1 MGLEAGGYVN
11 DLDIANPVGAVD
23 KRHQGDDH
31 IRLIKTAL
39 KATFPNASK
48 PFRFPSILSKSANY
62 TVLSSD
68 ANATIFVDTTSA
80 QIDITLPTLAAGD
93 AGWEVRVVKS
103 TTDINAVRVV
113 GTINGESNMLVNNRY
128 EVLDLIWS
136 GSAWLG
142 TVDLNGYRIAIITG
156 DLTAT
161 EDHLDG
167 IILSTPTGA
176 NKTITLPAVANYR
189 GRMLSVHH
197 TGNTY
202 TTTLDGNAAETIN
215 GAATLVL
222 SATNQSVVLVAMATG
237 WVVLAQGGGA
247 TATAAEAIAATD
259 ASKFVTPAALKPFG
273 RQGANIA
280 SAGTIT
286 VTDDG
291 DFFHVTGT
299 TTITDIDMTTDATGR
314 EFTLV
319 FDGALTLTH
328 NATTLILPGGANITT
343 VAGDAFTFR
352 SEGSDVV
359 RCVGYSLAS
368 GRAAVAPAGGTWQRL
383 QILSPTSG
391 TTVVTSDLSA
401 YKGVR
406 LTFAGLVASSDAD
419 ISVSFSN
426 DGTTKLSGI
435 DGNGFQ
441 MDATPAATLLGF
453 SNNVVVGAD
462 VRGGTTNCGVTGE
475 FMATNINSTTAFKS
489 FQGLT
494 GYRNGGNVG
503 EGMLVSGVLES
514 ATQVK
519 YLIISCG
526 AGTFAAGDIYVE
538 VLTT

>member
-1 MGLEAGGYVN
+1 MGLESGNYIS
-11 DLDIANPVGAVD
+11 DFDTANPVGAVD

-31 IRLIKTAL
+31 LRLIKTFL
-39 KATFPNASK
+39 KNTFPNASK

-93 AGWEVRVVKS
+93 AGWGVRVVKS
-103 TTDINAVRVV
+103 TTDVNAVRVV

-142 TVDLNGYRIAIITG
+142 IADLNGYRVAIITG

-176 NKTITLPAVANYR
+176 NKTITLPAVASYR

-202 TTTLDGNAAETIN
+202 STTLDGNGAETIN

-259 ASKFVTPAALKPFG
+259 ASKFVTPSALKPFG

-291 DFFHVTGT
+291 DYFHVTGT

-319 FDGALTLTH
+319 FDGVLTLTH
-328 NATTLILPGGANITT
+328 NATTLILPGGTNIITA
-343 VAGDAFTFR
+343 AGDAFTFR

-359 RCVGYSLAS
+359 RCIGYAKADGKPIVNPSKWVFLEDCTQS
-368 GRAAVAPAGGTWQRL
+368 VL
-383 QILSPTSG
+383 
-391 TTVVTSDLSA
+391 
-401 YKGVR
+401 GVR
-406 LTFAGLVASSDAD
+406 LATTVSLAGYTMFRITIIQAAVTGNNSLSLEYSVNNGGAYSTLSRQTSSM
-419 ISVSFSN
+419 V
-426 DGTTKLSGI
+426 DGG
-435 DGNGFQ
+435 
-441 MDATPAATLLGF
+441 
-453 SNNVVVGAD
+453 
-462 VRGGTTNCGVTGE
+462 GGTTTIGTANLSGGVVPTTVPGLSGDILISHPTATLFNLTSRLFWDAGTGVLVQGGGQGTP
-475 FMATNINSTTAFKS
+475 ASAVTNFALAR
-489 FQGLT
+489 QG
-494 GYRNGGNVG
+494 GGNIAVG
-503 EGMLVSGVLES
+503 TRFIIEGAV
-514 ATQVK
+514 
-519 YLIISCG
+519 
-526 AGTFAAGDIYVE
+526 
-538 VLTT
+538 

>member
-11 DLDIANPVGAVD
+11 DLDVANPVGAVD

-31 IRLIKTAL
+31 LRLIKIAL

-68 ANATIFVDTTSA
+68 ANATIFVDTAFA

-103 TTDINAVRVV
+103 TTDVNAVRVV

-142 TVDLNGYRIAIITG
+142 VVDLNGYRVAIITG

-202 TTTLDGNAAETIN
+202 TTTLDGNGAETIN

-222 SATNQSVVLVAMATG
+222 SATNQSVVIVAMATG
-237 WVVLAQGGGA
+237 WIVLAQGGGA

-291 DFFHVTGT
+291 DYFHVTGT

-319 FDGALTLTH
+319 FDGVLTLTH
-328 NATTLILPGGANITT
+328 NATTLILPGGVSVNTA
-343 VAGDAFTFR
+343 AGDTFTFR

-359 RCVGYSLAS
+359 RCTGYSLANGRSLNSAAAS
-368 GRAAVAPAGGTWQRL
+368 GT
-383 QILSPTSG
+383 QILIGITTING
-391 TTVVTSDLSA
+391 TTPVSFTNIPNSYTSFF
-401 YKGVR
+401 VR
-406 LTFAGLVASSDAD
+406 FVGMSHTTDAD
-419 ISVSFSN
+419 VQMKFSDDNGGSYGSARTLTPVAKFAAYGISI
-426 DGTTKLSGI
+426 GAATISGI
-435 DGNGFQ
+435 GTAATNKVI
-441 MDATPAATLLGF
+441 TPA
-453 SNNVVVGAD
+453 SVNVDD
-462 VRGGTTNCGVTGE
+462 VDTSPSTDRY
-475 FMATNINSTTAFKS
+475 STTATETVK
-489 FQGLT
+489 T
-494 GYRNGGNVG
+494 GVTNAVQFLMALPGGAMV
-503 EGMLVSGVLES
+503 EFYGV
-514 ATQVK
+514 V
-519 YLIISCG
+519 
-526 AGTFAAGDIYVE
+526 
-538 VLTT
+538 

>member
-11 DLDIANPVGAVD
+11 DLDVANPVGAVD

-31 IRLIKTAL
+31 LRLIKIAL

-68 ANATIFVDTTSA
+68 ANATIFVDTAFA

-103 TTDINAVRVV
+103 TTDVNAVRVV

-142 TVDLNGYRIAIITG
+142 VVDLNGYRVAIITG

-202 TTTLDGNAAETIN
+202 TTTLDGNGAETIN

-222 SATNQSVVLVAMATG
+222 SATNQSVVIVAMATG
-237 WVVLAQGGGA
+237 WIVLAQGGGA

-259 ASKFVTPAALKPFG
+259 ASKFVTPSALKPFG

-291 DFFHVTGT
+291 DYFHVTGT

-343 VAGDAFTFR
+343 AAGDVFTFK

-359 RCVGYSLAS
+359 RCTGYSLAS
-368 GRAAVAPAGGTWQRL
+368 GRAAVAPTQMWTLLETLAM
-383 QILSPTSG
+383 TSG
-391 TTVVTSDLSA
+391 TSKVTSDLSS
-401 YKGVR
+401 YKAVR
-406 LTFAGLVASSDAD
+406 LTFVNVCASSDFSL
-419 ISVSFSN
+419 SVAMSN
-426 DGTTKLSGI
+426 DGSTNLSGI
-435 DGNGFQ
+435 DGLITEL
-441 MDATPAATLLGF
+441 DAAPVGGSAGYINTVKVTDTLAKANAGSGGVGGTFAVYGVNSGANYKPFEGRVAYRNEGNTGSLC
-453 SNNVVVGAD
+453 VVG
-462 VRGGTTNCGVTGE
+462 
-475 FMATNINSTTAFKS
+475 
-489 FQGLT
+489 
-494 GYRNGGNVG
+494 
-503 EGMLVSGVLES
+503 GVLEN

-519 YLIISCG
+519 YLIIATS
-526 AGTFAAGDIYVE
+526 AGSFNSGEVKVE
-538 VLTT
+538 VMA